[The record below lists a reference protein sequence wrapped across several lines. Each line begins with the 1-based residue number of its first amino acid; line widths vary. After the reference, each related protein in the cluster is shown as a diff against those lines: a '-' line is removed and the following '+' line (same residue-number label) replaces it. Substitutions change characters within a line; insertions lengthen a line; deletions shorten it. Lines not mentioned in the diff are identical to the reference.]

1 MNLRIIRSFVLVTL
15 VYFALAVM
23 FSPTTWAVATHLA

>member
-23 FSPTTWAVATHLA
+23 FSPMAVATHLA